1 MDKHETS
8 NLIINKLVNEGWSI
22 DSINYAN
29 RITVCATK
37 MFAKIEISTEE
48 CLCHGGRLWITNLHT
63 NNYYEIAHEHYDKSL
78 GITDSSSEL
87 RYIIGNEMM
96 PKVREFDSFVYK
108 LTKINEYGP
117 NSDGTRSEK
126 VTYYNN
132 LLDLVRSITKD
143 SSCTLDL
150 FSITTYLI
158 TFNNENYSGAIIE
171 RIYKDAQYSW
181 ERDRIWFKHKQFVR
195 DKSTKELKLEREYE
209 MYVSIFEK
217 S

>member
-1 MDKHETS
+1 MDEHETS
-8 NLIINKLVNEGWSI
+8 SLIVDKLVNEDWSI

-48 CLCHGGRLWITNLHT
+48 CLCHGGRLWITNLYT
-63 NNYYEIAHEHYDKSL
+63 NNYYEIAHERYDKSL

-87 RYIIGNEMM
+87 RYIIENEMM

-126 VTYYNN
+126 VTYYKN

-150 FSITTYLI
+150 FAINTYPI
-158 TFNNENYSGAIIE
+158 TFLNKNYSAIVE
-171 RIYKDAQYSW
+171 RIYKDAQYPW
-181 ERDRIWFKHKQFVR
+181 EQNRIWFKYKLFVR
-195 DKSTKELKLEREYE
+195 DKNTKEMEFEREYE

-217 S
+217 N